1 MASNAGGGQD
11 QGAEKNAYYMFW
23 LLVLI
28 SMAAGIVWYYFH
40 DQFKWFFLK
49 VRVVEFQLIYFF
61 LTLVPE
67 RLPWVGHLLPEAL
80 GSVKAYLTVAQNLTT
95 DTLSLDLAEALS
107 NAAGS
112 YLRYPVALYLLCL
125 SIVVFKTN
133 VHTRLK
139 KKFTMRSLAL
149 QEQTNWPQIKI
160 VTQTDLVEADLET
173 GPWAMA
179 MTPLQFAKK
188 NKLITILGVDAGEKR
203 FAKMQTPEYTIR
215 LHKARAERAFSAQ
228 LGRPLLRVEQML
240 PHRKALFAALAGRA
254 CRDGKRAGALL
265 IQLANSAADGALDC
279 EGVDAL
285 CAQYLKNSKV
295 KALFSAHAYEF
306 TLFISLLL
314 LAREDGVVASADF
327 LWVKPVD
334 RRLWYVINN
343 VGRQTPAVEVGGI
356 FNHWYYE
363 VGMKR
368 ALSTPKVEGAVEALN
383 IALCEVMYMPSDEEK
398 AEILKK
404 TPKPSETLS
413 EAPSTSNPVPS

>member
-1 MASNAGGGQD
+1 MASNTGGGQD

-49 VRVVEFQLIYFF
+49 VRVLEFQLIYFF
-61 LTLVPE
+61 LKILPE
-67 RLPWVGHLLPEAL
+67 QLPWIGHLLPDAL

-95 DTLSLDLAEALS
+95 DTLSLDLAEVLS

-112 YLRYPVALYLLCL
+112 YLRYPVGLYLFCLC
-125 SIVVFKTN
+125 IIVFKKN
-133 VHTRLK
+133 VHMRLK

-149 QEQTNWPQIKI
+149 QEQMNWPQIKI
-160 VTQTDLVEADLET
+160 ITQTNLVEQDLET

-179 MTPLQFAKK
+179 MTPFQFAKK
-188 NKLITILGVDAGEKR
+188 NKLITILLVDAGEKR
-203 FAKMQTPEYTIR
+203 FAKMQAPEYTIR

-228 LGRPLLRVEQML
+228 LGRPLHDVEQML

-254 CRDGKRAGALL
+254 CRDSKKAEALF
-265 IQLANSAADGALDC
+265 IQLANSAAEGALDYD
-279 EGVDAL
+279 GVDTL
-285 CAQYLKNSKV
+285 CVQYLKNSKI

-327 LWVKPVD
+327 LWVKPMD

-383 IALCEVMYMPSDEEK
+383 QALSAVMYMPTDEEK
-398 AEILKK
+398 AEILQQM
-404 TPKPSETLS
+404 PKPSEALS
-413 EAPSTSNPVPS
+413 EGPSTSDPVPS

>member
-1 MASNAGGGQD
+1 MASNSGGGQD

-28 SMAAGIVWYYFH
+28 SMVAGIIWYYFH
-40 DQFKWFFLK
+40 TQFKWFFLK
-49 VRVVEFQLIYFF
+49 VRVLEFQLIYFF
-61 LTLVPE
+61 LKLLPE
-67 RLPWVGHLLPEAL
+67 QLPWVGHLLPDAL

-95 DTLSLDLAEALS
+95 DTLSLDLAGALS

-125 SIVVFKTN
+125 SIIVFKTN

-149 QEQTNWPQIKI
+149 QEQINWPQIKI

-188 NKLITILGVDAGEKR
+188 NKLITILSVDAGEKR
-203 FAKMQTPEYTIR
+203 FAKMQTPEYTLR
-215 LHKARAERAFSAQ
+215 LHKARAERAFGAQ

-254 CRDGKRAGALL
+254 CRDGKTAGALL

-295 KALFSAHAYEF
+295 KALFSEHAYEF

-383 IALCEVMYMPSDEEK
+383 IALSEVMYMPSDEEK

-404 TPKPSETLS
+404 TPKPSEALS
-413 EAPSTSNPVPS
+413 EGPSTSDPVPS

>member
-1 MASNAGGGQD
+1 MASNTGGGQD
-11 QGAEKNAYYMFW
+11 QGAEKNAYYIFW

-40 DQFKWFFLK
+40 DSFKWFFLK
-49 VRVVEFQLIYFF
+49 VRVLEFQLIYFF
-61 LTLVPE
+61 LKILPE
-67 RLPWVGHLLPEAL
+67 RLPWIGDELPGAL

-95 DTLSLDLAEALS
+95 DTVSLDLAEVLS

-125 SIVVFKTN
+125 CIIVFKTN
-133 VHTRLK
+133 VHMRLK
-139 KKFTMRSLAL
+139 KKFTMHSLAS
-149 QEQTNWPQIKI
+149 QEQVNWPQIKI
-160 VTQTDLVEADLET
+160 VTQTDLVQEDLET

-179 MTPLQFAKK
+179 MTPFQFAKK
-188 NKLITILGVDAGEKR
+188 NKLITILLVDAGEKR
-203 FAKMQTPEYTIR
+203 FAKIQAPEYTLR
-215 LHKARAERAFSAQ
+215 LNKARAERAFSAQ
-228 LGRPLLRVEQML
+228 LGRPTLGVEQML

-254 CRDGKRAGALL
+254 CRDGKTATALL

-285 CAQYLKNSKV
+285 CAQYLKNTKV
-295 KALFSAHAYEF
+295 KTLFSAHAYEF
-306 TLFISLLL
+306 TLFISLIL

-368 ALSTPKVEGAVEALN
+368 ALSTPKVEGAVEALSL
-383 IALCEVMYMPSDEEK
+383 ALSEVMYMPTDEEK
-398 AEILKK
+398 AEILQK
-404 TPKPSETLS
+404 TSKPSEVLP
-413 EAPSTSNPVPS
+413 EDPSTTDPVPS

>member
-1 MASNAGGGQD
+1 MASNTGGGQD
-11 QGAEKNAYYMFW
+11 QGAEKNAYYIFW

-28 SMAAGIVWYYFH
+28 SMAAGIIWYYFH

-49 VRVVEFQLIYFF
+49 VRVLEFQLIYFF
-61 LTLVPE
+61 LKILPE
-67 RLPWVGHLLPEAL
+67 QLPWFGHLLPDAL
-80 GSVKAYLTVAQNLTT
+80 GSAKAYLTVAKNLTT
-95 DTLSLDLAEALS
+95 DTLSLDLAGALS

-112 YLRYPVALYLLCL
+112 YLRYPVALYLLFLCAY
-125 SIVVFKTN
+125 VFKTN
-133 VHTRLK
+133 VHMRLK

-149 QEQTNWPQIKI
+149 QEQMNWPQIKI
-160 VTQTDLVEADLET
+160 VTQTDLVEQDLET

-188 NKLITILGVDAGEKR
+188 NKLITILLVDSGEKR

-215 LHKARAERAFSAQ
+215 LNKARAERAFSAQ
-228 LGRPLLRVEQML
+228 LGRPLLGVEQML

-254 CRDGKRAGALL
+254 CRDGKTAAALL
-265 IQLANSAADGALDC
+265 IKLANSAADGALDC
-279 EGVDAL
+279 RGVDAL
-285 CAQYLKNSKV
+285 SAQYLKNSKV
-295 KALFSAHAYEF
+295 KALFRAHAYEF

-327 LWVKPVD
+327 LWVKPID

-368 ALSTPKVEGAVEALN
+368 ALSTPKVEGAVEALDV
-383 IALCEVMYMPSDEEK
+383 ALSEVMYMPSDEEK
-398 AEILKK
+398 AEILQQM
-404 TPKPSETLS
+404 PKPSETLS
-413 EAPSTSNPVPS
+413 EPPTTDSVPS

>member
-49 VRVVEFQLIYFF
+49 VRVLEFQLIYFF
-61 LTLVPE
+61 LRILPE
-67 RLPWVGHLLPEAL
+67 QLPWLGHLLPDAL
-80 GSVKAYLTVAQNLTT
+80 GSAKAYLTVAQNLTT
-95 DTLSLDLAEALS
+95 DTLSLDLAEVLS

-112 YLRYPVALYLLCL
+112 YLRYPVGLYLICLC
-125 SIVVFKTN
+125 IYVFKTN
-133 VHTRLK
+133 VHMRLK

-149 QEQTNWPQIKI
+149 QEQINWPQIKI
-160 VTQTDLVEADLET
+160 VTQTDLVEEDLET

-179 MTPLQFAKK
+179 MTPFQFAKK
-188 NKLITILGVDAGEKR
+188 NKLITILLADAGEKR
-203 FAKMQTPEYTIR
+203 FAKIQAAEYSIR
-215 LHKARAERAFSAQ
+215 LHKVRAERAFSAQ
-228 LGRPLLRVEQML
+228 LGRPVHGIEQMP

-254 CRDGKRAGALL
+254 CRDGKKAAVLL
-265 IQLANSAADGALDC
+265 IQLANSAADGALDYD
-279 EGVDAL
+279 GVDTL
-285 CAQYLKNSKV
+285 CAQYLKNSKI

-306 TLFISLLL
+306 TFFISLLL

-327 LWVKPVD
+327 LWVKPMD

-368 ALSTPKVEGAVEALN
+368 ALSTPKVEGAVEALDQ
-383 IALCEVMYMPSDEEK
+383 ALSAVMYMPTDEEK
-398 AEILKK
+398 AEILQQ
-404 TPKPSETLS
+404 TPKPSEALPEPPTTDS
-413 EAPSTSNPVPS
+413 VPS